1 MFEIGDLIVYGGEG
15 VCEVL
20 DIGIPDIPGL
30 EFDSPYYTL
39 RPLYREGKTFTPVD
53 TNVFMRSVISYDEA
67 QDLIR
72 QIPEIESNPCTET
85 SLRLLSEH
93 YEEMIQ
99 TYDCA
104 GLVQLIRTVHSK
116 GVAALENRKK
126 LGQIDE
132 RYRRRAEDLL
142 HGELAVALDIP
153 KEQVGSYIESCVQEG
168 EAKRS
173 VG

>member
-1 MFEIGDLIVYGGEG
+1 MFQIGDLVVYGGEG
-15 VCEVL
+15 VCRVL

-39 RPLYREGKTFTPVD
+39 KPLYRDGKTFTPVN
-53 TNVFMRSVISYDEA
+53 TNVFMRAVISKEEA

-72 QIPEIESNPCTET
+72 QIPEIDPDPFVESN
-85 SLRLLSEH
+85 LRLLSEH
-93 YEEMIQ
+93 YEETIQ
-99 TYDCA
+99 AYDCA
-104 GLVQLIRTVHSK
+104 GLIRLIQAVYSK
-116 GVAALENRKK
+116 GVTAVENRKK

-153 KEQVGSYIESCVQEG
+153 KDNVKDYIEESVQEQDRQ
-168 EAKRS
+168 RS
-173 VG
+173 AG